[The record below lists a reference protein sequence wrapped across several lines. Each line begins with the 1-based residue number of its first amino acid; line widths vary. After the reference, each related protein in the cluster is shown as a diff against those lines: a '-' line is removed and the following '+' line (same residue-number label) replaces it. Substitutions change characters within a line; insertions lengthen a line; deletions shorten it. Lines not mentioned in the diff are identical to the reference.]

1 MKAVQIKPFEIHTL
15 ISASLGTHRFQ
26 RAVSAG
32 GALIGIKRAGIRIGS
47 RRCGSSQYTTI
58 HACTLEAMRTQA
70 SPDLCAESKWLIA
83 FNFNSHRLRLIT
95 YTTTHVIPQK
105 YVMRHGGS

>member
-32 GALIGIKRAGIRIGS
+32 GALIGIKCAGIRIGS
-47 RRCGSSQYTTI
+47 RRCGSSQCTTI

-83 FNFNSHRLRLIT
+83 FNFNSHRLQLIEACAN
-95 YTTTHVIPQK
+95 K
-105 YVMRHGGS
+105 SSLKSGR